1 MRKRAFHPD
10 SAFLKPNRG
19 SVPPK
24 RVLQPFSL
32 HNQEKLFNTV
42 KIQSI
47 NHLPMIVAMAW
58 VSYTFSGFICTKV
71 NYNLSRFI
79 KYLLYQKKQ

>member
-1 MRKRAFHPD
+1 MRKRAFHPE

-24 RVLQPFSL
+24 RVHPFSL
-32 HNQEKLFNTV
+32 HNQEKIFNTV

-47 NHLPMIVAMAW
+47 NHLPMVLAMAW

-71 NYNLSRFI
+71 NCNLTRFI
-79 KYLLYQKKQ
+79 KYLWYQKKQ